1 MGGKDIQLRSGIY
14 PPAARGYARASVC
27 YNQTKHIA
35 RGAAVARFREDSVTT
50 RSLLDERPVLTELH
64 SHVGGAVAPE
74 IMWSIAHQQGI
85 RLPTK
90 DYWQFVELISVSHP
104 DKVKNLAEYDLIFR
118 WTELIQSSP
127 LAIERSVYEIIGGA
141 YRKSNITTLELR
153 FNPMKRN
160 REGEQDLDH
169 IISAA
174 IRGLDRAL
182 LEYPQVRSGL
192 ILMMDRTFPL
202 ELNAIIVE
210 KALRYRGRGVIGI
223 DIAGPP
229 NPAFSYREHQGLVDQ
244 ARDAGLGITIHT
256 GEEGRIEDMWEVV
269 EYLRP
274 DRVGHGILS
283 AYDERL
289 MERVARDGIVL
300 EICPTSNLR
309 TRAVKDIEELR
320 HIVSRLQAFG
330 VSFTINTDGPQMLI
344 TNLVREYRLLLEHGI
359 FGSRD
364 LEVAIETAYNAS
376 FLSRTCPLR

>member
-1 MGGKDIQLRSGIY
+1 VELF
-14 PPAARGYARASVC
+14 PPIEEDVVSVAS
-27 YNQTKHIA
+27 I
-35 RGAAVARFREDSVTT
+35 
-50 RSLLDERPVLTELH
+50 LDERPELTELH
-64 SHVGGAVAPE
+64 AHVGGAVDPA

-90 DYWQFVELISVSHP
+90 DYWQFVELITVTHP
-104 DKVKNLAEYDLIFR
+104 DKVNNLAEYDLIFR

-141 YRKSNITTLELR
+141 YRKCNITTLELR

-169 IISAA
+169 IITAA
-174 IRGLDRAL
+174 IRGQDRAL
-182 LEYPQVRSGL
+182 LEYPQIRSGL

-210 KALRYRGRGVIGI
+210 KALRYRSRGVIGI

-229 NPAFSYREHQGLVDQ
+229 NPDFSYREHQHLVER
-244 ARDAGLGITIHT
+244 AREGGLGVTIHT

-274 DRVGHGILS
+274 DRIGHGILS

-289 MERVARDGIVL
+289 MATVRAQGIVL
-300 EICPTSNLR
+300 EICPISNLR
-309 TRAVKDIEELR
+309 THAVRDIEELR
-320 HIVSRLQAFG
+320 TIIHTLRAHDVK
-330 VSFTINTDGPQMLI
+330 FTINTDGPQMLQ
-344 TNLVREYRLLLEHGI
+344 TSVVKEYQLLLEHGI
-359 FGSRD
+359 FSDDDVRA
-364 LEVAIETAYNAS
+364 AIATAYEAS
-376 FLSRTCPLR
+376 FLTRLCHI

>member
-1 MGGKDIQLRSGIY
+1 M
-14 PPAARGYARASVC
+14 
-27 YNQTKHIA
+27 HIA
-35 RGAAVARFREDSVTT
+35 YTPSI
-50 RSLLDERPVLTELH
+50 LDERLALTELH
-64 SHVGGAVAPE
+64 SHVGSAVDPA

-90 DYWQFVELISVSHP
+90 DYWRFVELITVSHP
-104 DKVKNLAEYDLIFR
+104 DKVNNLAEYDQIFR

-141 YRKSNITTLELR
+141 YRKCNITQLELR

-174 IRGLDRAL
+174 LRGQDRAL
-182 LEYPQVRSGL
+182 LEYPQVRAGL
-192 ILMMDRTFPL
+192 ILMMDRTLPL
-202 ELNAIIVE
+202 ELNAIMLE
-210 KALRYRGRGVIGI
+210 KALRYRTRGVIGV

-229 NPAFSYREHQGLVDQ
+229 NPDFSYRAHAGLIER

-256 GEEGRIEDMWEVV
+256 GEEGRIEDMWEVM

-274 DRVGHGILS
+274 DRVGHGILC

-289 MERVARDGIVL
+289 MEQVTRSGVVL

-309 TRAVKDIEELR
+309 TRAVRDLAELR
-320 HIVSRLQAFG
+320 HILDSLRAHHVPFS
-330 VSFTINTDGPQMLI
+330 INTDGPEMLL
-344 TNLVREYRLLLEHGI
+344 TNLVKEYRLLLAEGI
-359 FGSRD
+359 FTNDDVQRC
-364 LEVAIETAYNAS
+364 IETAARAS
-376 FLSRTCPLR
+376 FLNRTGADLSPSLSPARGEE

>member
-1 MGGKDIQLRSGIY
+1 MAT
-14 PPAARGYARASVC
+14 P
-27 YNQTKHIA
+27 
-35 RGAAVARFREDSVTT
+35 
-50 RSLLDERPVLTELH
+50 SLLDERPVLTELH

-90 DYWQFVELISVSHP
+90 DYWQFVDLISVSHP
-104 DKVKNLAEYDLIFR
+104 DKVNNLAEYDLIFR

-182 LEYPQVRSGL
+182 LEYPLVRSGL

-210 KALRYRGRGVIGI
+210 KALRYAGRGVIGT

-229 NPAFSYREHQGLVDQ
+229 NPAFSYREHQGLVDK
-244 ARDAGLGITIHT
+244 AREAGLGITIHT

-289 MERVARDGIVL
+289 MKRVARDGIVL

-320 HIVSRLQAFG
+320 YIVDQLRAHG
-330 VSFTINTDGPQMLI
+330 VRFTINTDGPQMLI
-344 TNLVREYRLLLEHGI
+344 TNLVKEYRLLLEHGI
-359 FGSRD
+359 FDDND
-364 LEVAIETAYNAS
+364 LQRAIETAHTAS
-376 FLSRTCPLR
+376 FLTRSYQQIPMEGSHRTHPLDAFHT

>member
-1 MGGKDIQLRSGIY
+1 MTK
-14 PPAARGYARASVC
+14 AS
-27 YNQTKHIA
+27 I
-35 RGAAVARFREDSVTT
+35 
-50 RSLLDERPVLTELH
+50 LDERPELTELH
-64 SHVGGAVAPE
+64 SHVGGAVDAA

-90 DYWQFVELISVSHP
+90 DYWEFVELISVSHP
-104 DKVKNLAEYDLIFR
+104 DKVNNLAEYDLIFR

-141 YRKSNITTLELR
+141 YRKSNVTTLELR

-169 IISAA
+169 IIAA
-174 IRGLDRAL
+174 ALRGQDRAL

-210 KALRYRGRGVIGI
+210 KALRFRNRGVIGI

-229 NPAFSYREHQGLVDQ
+229 NPVFSYREHQGLVER
-244 ARDAGLGITIHT
+244 AREAGLGVTIHT

-269 EYLRP
+269 EHLRP

-289 MERVARDGIVL
+289 MAVVAERGIVL
-300 EICPTSNLR
+300 EVCPTSNLR
-309 TRAVKDIEELR
+309 THAVRDLEELR
-320 HIVSRLQAFG
+320 HILTTLRSHG
-330 VSFTINTDGPQMLI
+330 VAVTINTDGPQMLG
-344 TNLVREYRLLLEHGI
+344 TNVVKEYRLLLEHGI
-359 FGSRD
+359 FGEQDVRESI
-364 LEVAIETAYNAS
+364 ATAQRAS
-376 FLSRTCPLR
+376 FLPQTMSENGFPYALAGVSRGGVDADNAL

>member
-1 MGGKDIQLRSGIY
+1 VSV
-14 PPAARGYARASVC
+14 AS
-27 YNQTKHIA
+27 I
-35 RGAAVARFREDSVTT
+35 
-50 RSLLDERPVLTELH
+50 LDERPELTELH
-64 SHVGGAVAPE
+64 AHVGGAVDPA

-90 DYWQFVELISVSHP
+90 DYWQFVELITVTHP
-104 DKVKNLAEYDLIFR
+104 DKVNNLAEYDLIFR

-141 YRKSNITTLELR
+141 YRKCNITTLELR

-169 IISAA
+169 IITAA
-174 IRGLDRAL
+174 IRGQDRAL
-182 LEYPQVRSGL
+182 LEYPQIRSGL

-210 KALRYRGRGVIGI
+210 KALRYRSRGVIGI

-229 NPAFSYREHQGLVDQ
+229 NPDFSYREHQHLVER
-244 ARDAGLGITIHT
+244 AREGGLGVTIHT

-274 DRVGHGILS
+274 DRIGHGILS

-289 MERVARDGIVL
+289 MATVRAQGIVL
-300 EICPTSNLR
+300 EICPISNLR
-309 TRAVKDIEELR
+309 THAVRDIEELR
-320 HIVSRLQAFG
+320 TIIHTLRAHDVK
-330 VSFTINTDGPQMLI
+330 FTINTDGPQMLQ
-344 TNLVREYRLLLEHGI
+344 TSVVKEYQLLLEHGI
-359 FGSRD
+359 FSDDDVRA
-364 LEVAIETAYNAS
+364 AIATAYEAS
-376 FLSRTCPLR
+376 FLTRLCHI

>member
-1 MGGKDIQLRSGIY
+1 
-14 PPAARGYARASVC
+14 
-27 YNQTKHIA
+27 
-35 RGAAVARFREDSVTT
+35 VTT
-50 RSLLDERPVLTELH
+50 PSLLDDRPALTELH

-174 IRGLDRAL
+174 LRGLDRAL
-182 LEYPQVRSGL
+182 LEYPLMRSGL

-202 ELNAIIVE
+202 ELNAIIIE
-210 KALRYRGRGVIGI
+210 KALRYAGRGVIGI

-229 NPAFSYREHQGLVDQ
+229 NPTFSYRQHQGLVDR

-256 GEEGRIEDMWEVV
+256 GEEGRIEDMWEVL

-274 DRVGHGILS
+274 RRIGHGILS

-289 MERVARDGIVL
+289 MERIVRDGIVL
-300 EICPTSNLR
+300 EVCPTSNLR
-309 TRAVKDIEELR
+309 TRAVQNIEELR
-320 HIVSRLQAFG
+320 HILGRFRAFG
-330 VSFTINTDGPQMLI
+330 VPFTINTDGPQMLM
-344 TNLVREYRLLLEHGI
+344 TNLVREYRLLLDHGI
-359 FGSRD
+359 FDDDD
-364 LEVAIETAYNAS
+364 LRRAIETAYNAS
-376 FLSRTCPLR
+376 FLPRVEL